1 MFGMMT
7 VRINCSSEDSMNSN
21 VWSNDSRNS
30 NVCSDDIRY

>member
-7 VRINCSSEDSMNSN
+7 VRINCSSEDTLNSI